1 MTISSPPSLFPS
13 IRKRLLVSASYNAAM
28 DHSAMEDQTMNLS
41 APSNPER
48 RHLPRRR
55 TAALAREVRNPL
67 TCIDLSI
74 DMLNSA
80 VTDPE
85 LRVYMEMIAKSSKR
99 IDQLIKELLECQEI
113 GTHSQTHY

>member
-1 MTISSPPSLFPS
+1 MTISPPPSLFSS
-13 IRKRLLVSASYNAAM
+13 IRKRLLISHSYNAAM
-28 DHSAMEDQTMNLS
+28 DHSAIDDQKTNLS
-41 APSNPER
+41 APSNPDQR
-48 RHLPRRR
+48 KLPRSRA
-55 TAALAREVRNPL
+55 AALAREVRNPL

-85 LRVYMEMIAKSSKR
+85 LKAYMEMITKSSKR

-113 GTHSQTHY
+113 ATPSQTQY